1 MSNDWQW
8 NNADWQQPSEPNSLD
23 RGLGS
28 YPTQSSSGSGDQ
40 ADGWEP
46 VPPPPP
52 PPLSSYYSQSDSGRS
67 DYDQSSNPFG
77 PPPGGSYPFS
87 APGGSFPYG
96 PPAVRSRP
104 WFLVPLIIFLV
115 VCAGGVGASV
125 YVYNA
130 FISKAVSVSGFPNT
144 GPSGTSGPVTISVSA
159 QPTVVID
166 RNAGA
171 VQVQG
176 VAGSKQ
182 VVIKP
187 TDTSSP
193 LSDGQILYTKNSD
206 GTITFD
212 LSNIE
217 TVTVLLMVPT
227 ESNLNIT
234 TNGDDIT
241 VTGVKGEQTLSSN
254 GGSLHVS
261 EDTLMGT
268 STVETNGGAITFD
281 GALDPQSQDH
291 FSTNPDSITITLPA
305 TAAFHVDITNNGGVI
320 QSDFPQVVISSDEA
334 HGDVGQAPLAQ
345 LEIDSNGGTIQLK
358 KAA

>member
-67 DYDQSSNPFG
+67 DFSQSSNPFG
-77 PPPGGSYPFS
+77 TPPGGSYPFS

-130 FISKAVSVSGFPNT
+130 FISKGVSVSGFPNT
-144 GPSGTSGPVTISVSA
+144 GPSGTAGPVTISVSA
-159 QPTVVID
+159 QPTIVID

-176 VAGSKQ
+176 VADSKQ

-187 TDTSSP
+187 IDTSSP

-206 GTITFD
+206 GMITFD

-227 ESNLNIT
+227 VSNLNIT
-234 TNGDDIT
+234 TNGDDIS
-241 VTGVKGEQTLSSN
+241 VTGVQGVQTFSSN

-261 EDTLMGT
+261 QDTLMGT
-268 STVETNGGAITFD
+268 STVETNGGSITFD

-305 TAAFHVDITNNGGVI
+305 TASFHVDITNNGGVI

-334 HGDVGQAPLAQ
+334 HGDVGQPPLAQ